1 MTVRKES
8 RLSTAQQKM
17 VLDWTVAR
25 DDAEGLLRSLL
36 DAKRESEKRLRSL
49 HQSDPFKRATGRSA
63 IDDAIAS
70 TQRMIETLNRNIR
83 ESRHL
88 LEDLEL
94 EPAGDPRAR

>member
-1 MTVRKES
+1 MN
-8 RLSTAQQKM
+8 TAQHRM
-17 VLDWTVAR
+17 VLEWTVAR

-49 HQSDPFKRATGRSA
+49 HQSDPYKRATGRSA

-83 ESRHL
+83 EAKHL

-94 EPAGDPRAR
+94 EPAGDSRAR

>member
-1 MTVRKES
+1 MTQ
-8 RLSTAQQKM
+8 TQQKM
-17 VLDWTVAR
+17 VLEWTVAR

-36 DAKRESEKRLRSL
+36 DAKQESEKRLSDL

-83 ESRHL
+83 ESKSFIV
-88 LEDLEL
+88 DLEL
-94 EPAGDPRAR
+94 EPMGDVRLH

>member
-1 MTVRKES
+1 MT
-8 RLSTAQQKM
+8 TAQQKM
-17 VLDWTVAR
+17 ALEWTVAR

-36 DAKRESEKRLRSL
+36 DAKQESEKRLSDL

-83 ESRHL
+83 DSKTFVV
-88 LEDLEL
+88 DLEL
-94 EPAGDPRAR
+94 EPVGAMRVH

>member
-1 MTVRKES
+1 MTS
-8 RLSTAQQKM
+8 AHQKM
-17 VLDWTVAR
+17 ALEWTVAR

-36 DAKRESEKRLRSL
+36 DAKQESEKRLIDL

-83 ESRHL
+83 ETPSFVV
-88 LEDLEL
+88 DLEL
-94 EPAGDPRAR
+94 EPVRAVGVR

>member
-1 MTVRKES
+1 MT
-8 RLSTAQQKM
+8 TAQQKM
-17 VLDWTVAR
+17 VLEWTVAR

-49 HQSDPFKRATGRSA
+49 HQSDPYKRATGRSA

-83 ESRHL
+83 EAKHL
-88 LEDLEL
+88 LEGLEL
-94 EPAGDPRAR
+94 EPAGESRTR